1 MKKIACIVLTLLCLS
16 AVAMAESVPSRTTTD
31 LTTVTVTAENMPADA
46 TFAIIPIT
54 QVDPEE
60 MTPEMQVLVDA
71 CNTEISKLNEG
82 GSVVDYFGEVT
93 NADGEVVSLTEML
106 DAETINVYEFFPVT
120 VVNFNVAYGE
130 ATATMVFSTPYEE
143 GQIVAVLIGIVT
155 EGPDGTQSVA
165 WQVFEGVCTSAEEG
179 SGVRVTFTPEILEQ
193 IQNGTA
199 LMAVVSR

>member
-1 MKKIACIVLTLLCLS
+1 MKKIACIALTLLLCLS

-82 GSVVDYFGEVT
+82 
-93 NADGEVVSLTEML
+93 
-106 DAETINVYEFFPVT
+106 
-120 VVNFNVAYGE
+120 
-130 ATATMVFSTPYEE
+130 
-143 GQIVAVLIGIVT
+143 AVLST
-155 EGPDGTQSVA
+155 
-165 WQVFEGVCTSAEEG
+165 TSAK
-179 SGVRVTFTPEILEQ
+179 
-193 IQNGTA
+193 
-199 LMAVVSR
+199 

>member
-1 MKKIACIVLTLLCLS
+1 MQFYIDETALEQTVLSQFYEKLGVKPKGFAINGRAKSQPSEGRSFIMKKIACIVLTLLCLS

-93 NADGEVVSLTEML
+93 NADGEVRFAHR
-106 DAETINVYEFFPVT
+106 DARRRDDQCV
-120 VVNFNVAYGE
+120 
-130 ATATMVFSTPYEE
+130 
-143 GQIVAVLIGIVT
+143 
-155 EGPDGTQSVA
+155 
-165 WQVFEGVCTSAEEG
+165 
-179 SGVRVTFTPEILEQ
+179 
-193 IQNGTA
+193 
-199 LMAVVSR
+199 